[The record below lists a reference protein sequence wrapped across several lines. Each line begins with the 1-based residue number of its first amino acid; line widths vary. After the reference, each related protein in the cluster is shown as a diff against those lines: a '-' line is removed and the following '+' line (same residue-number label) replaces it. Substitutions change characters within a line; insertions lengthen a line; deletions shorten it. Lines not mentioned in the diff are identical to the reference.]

1 MLSTNQMLDTIVSEL
16 YCSFNGAWL
25 VAHAVWQAHRDQLNA
40 TIHWQFTTDTAR
52 VKLRQLYPSIE
63 V

>member
-1 MLSTNQMLDTIVSEL
+1 MLDTIVSEL